1 MKKTIQYLLIFQM
14 IYLALGVELYPAETG
29 VQLRLY
35 EGWREKDFITPRVI
49 SSYHLNPISQKM
61 NFSNIPVSKERD
73 SLKRVF
79 NLKEVKLITFGNLI
93 IQDKNKQKSSQ
104 LFVLN
109 QKNLT
114 IELNMISQ
122 QKNQFQLNV
131 IENEKKT
138 APLLETKIIIP
149 HSKTVV
155 IGFEDSE
162 KKIYFISLFRAS
174 TGDAQKTKT
183 IFRRTYQKPELIE
196 RINPEYPEEAKE
208 QGIQGLEILQAQIDI
223 SGKVSNLESI
233 KTTHS
238 LLSQSAMVAIKQWK
252 YTPGIVSGKPTPVPL
267 TVLVNFILEKTSRQP
282 VLGSVRFSIDS
293 TRLRL
298 IKRVAPV
305 YPIGALKK
313 NIQGK
318 VIIMAFIDKNGY
330 ISHTKVF
337 KGNPIL
343 ARASVAAMKQWRFE
357 PYILGGKRQSI
368 LFTVTVDFNL
378 EREIEK

>member
-14 IYLALGVELYPAETG
+14 IYLALSVELYPAEIG

-49 SSYHLNPISQKM
+49 SSYHLNTISNKM

-93 IQDKNKQKSSQ
+93 IQDKNNQKFSK

-109 QKNLT
+109 KKNIT
-114 IELNMISQ
+114 IALNMISQ
-122 QKNQFQLNV
+122 KKNQFQLNV

-138 APLLETKIIIP
+138 TPLLETKIILP
-149 HSKTVV
+149 HNKTTV

-174 TGDAQKTKT
+174 TGDTQKIKT
-183 IFRRTYQKPELIE
+183 IPRRAYQKPELIE

-238 LLSQSAMVAIKQWK
+238 LLSQSAMVAIKKWK
-252 YTPGIVSGKPTPVPL
+252 YTPGMVSAKPIQVPL

-282 VLGSVRFSIDS
+282 VLGSVRYSIDS
-293 TRLRL
+293 PWVRLL
-298 IKRVAPV
+298 KKAAPE
-305 YPIGALKK
+305 YPVEALKQ

-318 VIIMAFIDKNGY
+318 VIIMAFVDKNGY
-330 ISHTKVF
+330 IPHIKVF
-337 KGNPIL
+337 EGHPLL
-343 ARASVAAMKQWRFE
+343 AQAAVSAIKKWRFE
-357 PYILGGKRQSI
+357 PYLIKGMRQSI
-368 LFTVTVDFNL
+368 LFTVTVVFNL
-378 EREIEK
+378 EENSD

>member
-1 MKKTIQYLLIFQM
+1 MIFQM
-14 IYLALGVELYPAETG
+14 IYLFIGVELYPAEIG

-35 EGWREKDFITPRVI
+35 EGWREKDLITPRVI
-49 SSYHLNPISQKM
+49 SSYHLNPISKKM

-93 IQDKNKQKSSQ
+93 IQDKNNQKSSQ

-109 QKNLT
+109 KKNIT
-114 IELNMISQ
+114 IELNMISK

-131 IENEKKT
+131 TENEKKT

-149 HSKTVV
+149 HSKTMV

-174 TGDAQKTKT
+174 TGDAQKIKT
-183 IFRRTYQKPELIE
+183 IPRRTYQKPELIE

-208 QGIQGLEILQAQIDI
+208 QEIQGLEILQAQIDTNG
-223 SGKVSNLESI
+223 SVSNLKSI

-238 LLSQSAMVAIKQWK
+238 LFSQSAMVAIKQWR
-252 YTPGIVSGKPTPVPL
+252 YTPGMISGKPTPVPL
-267 TVLVNFILEKTSRQP
+267 TVLVNFILEKTSRKP
-282 VLGSVRFSIDS
+282 VLGSVQFSIDS
-293 TRLRL
+293 PWLRL
-298 IKRVAPV
+298 LKKAAPE
-305 YPIGALKK
+305 YPVEALKQ

-318 VIIMAFIDKNGY
+318 VIIMAFVDKNGY
-330 ISHTKVF
+330 IPHIKVF
-337 KGNPIL
+337 EGHPML
-343 ARASVAAMKQWRFE
+343 ARAAVSAIKKWRFE
-357 PYILGGKRQSI
+357 PYMIKGRRHSI
-368 LFTVTVDFNL
+368 LFTVTVVFNL
-378 EREIEK
+378 EKNSN